1 MHERESHSTSH
12 QHDNSS
18 HSAHAQK
25 STSTSATS
33 MIPAA
38 SIKNYN
44 VNIQFDP
51 ATPQA
56 GKPTH
61 LSLVVA
67 EQKIGEAIKQFD
79 IIHDKIM
86 HLIIVYSEDLSNFAH
101 IHPKLD

>member
-1 MHERESHSTSH
+1 
-12 QHDNSS
+12 
-18 HSAHAQK
+18 
-25 STSTSATS
+25 

-79 IIHDKIM
+79 IIHDKI
-86 HLIIVYSEDLSNFAH
+86 ICT
-101 IHPKLD
+101 